1 MILQCASSQQHFFL
15 FLTIFKTQEMC
26 EMGVEE
32 DPLSLEYIPDHLKT
46 LEMCDEATWGD
57 PSSLVCVL
65 IDL

>member
-1 MILQCASSQQHFFL
+1 
-15 FLTIFKTQEMC
+15 MC

-57 PSSLVCVL
+57 LSSLVCVL